1 MIGAELM
8 STREL
13 AYSIVD
19 KLTDEQLIGFI
30 LLFKDIVPNEDLLN
44 AETEAVLNNIRNGCN
59 K

>member
-1 MIGAELM
+1 M